1 MPSNSQ
7 VNIYDYSSSLI
18 LLNIKKKFK
27 ELKQKQVQAI
37 ELDEERLMPPYYL
50 NV

>member
-7 VNIYDYSSSLI
+7 VNIYDYSSPLI

-27 ELKQKQVQAI
+27 ELKQKQVQ
-37 ELDEERLMPPYYL
+37 LDEERLMPPYYL